1 MPAKSDTRREFLGI
15 LITYNITNKKDRAL
29 QQKALKKYLKGAQV
43 FYYGPPDPVDSMG
56 QIRTPEPFEKK
67 LYFVQQRRV
76 PFYMVKRGDC
86 SKK

>member
-1 MPAKSDTRREFLGI
+1 MLPDTRREFLGV
-15 LITYNITNKKDRAL
+15 LMTGNLRGKDRAL
-29 QQKALKKYLKGAQV
+29 QQKALKKYLRGARI

-56 QIRTPEPFEKK
+56 MVRTPDPFEKK
-67 LYFVQQRRV
+67 LYYVPQRRV